1 MPRCRRHELLTLE
14 RPQTITFQPV
24 ATSRSRRPRGLLDG
38 ASPAILTSMEPTNS
52 TETTPAIQDYLGAI
66 YDLAGSEKPV
76 IGARLARYMHLSAPS
91 IAEALRRMQK
101 EGYVR
106 VEGRK
111 EIRLTHKGLGIAE
124 TVARRHRLIERWLT
138 DVLGLDWSRAHDE
151 AHRLEHALSPVVEE
165 RLAQMLGMPSTC
177 PHGNPIPG
185 MPAPEAHH
193 PIPLSQALSGQ
204 TLVVER
210 ITEEA
215 EADRQLLRFL
225 WESGIRPGTRL
236 TVREVAPYAGTISV
250 ELEGKIITM
259 GLAASHK
266 IWVYDP
272 KELQPKPRAR
282 SARTAKAER

>member
-1 MPRCRRHELLTLE
+1 MES
-14 RPQTITFQPV
+14 
-24 ATSRSRRPRGLLDG
+24 AASR
-38 ASPAILTSMEPTNS
+38 
-52 TETTPAIQDYLGAI
+52 ETTPAIQDYLGAI
-66 YDLAGSEKPV
+66 YDLAGSDKPV
-76 IGARLARYMHLSAPS
+76 IGARLARYMRLSAPS

-101 EGYVR
+101 DGYVR

-111 EIRLTHKGLGIAE
+111 EIRLTSKGLGIAE
-124 TVARRHRLIERWLT
+124 TMARRHRLLERWLT
-138 DVLGLDWSRAHDE
+138 DVLGLDWARAHDE

-193 PIPLSQALSGQ
+193 PIPLSQAVGGQ
-204 TLVVER
+204 ALVVDR

-225 WESGIRPGTRL
+225 WESGVRPGVRL
-236 TVREVAPYAGTISV
+236 TVAEVAPYAGTISV
-250 ELEGKIITM
+250 QLEEKTITM
-259 GLAASHK
+259 GLAAAHK

-272 KELQPKPRAR
+272 KEPRPKPRAR
-282 SARTAKAER
+282 GARAAKAER

>member
-1 MPRCRRHELLTLE
+1 MSDASVTP
-14 RPQTITFQPV
+14 
-24 ATSRSRRPRGLLDG
+24 
-38 ASPAILTSMEPTNS
+38 SPAPPYSSGIMIPSHPLSAKARTNS
-52 TETTPAIQDYLGAI
+52 WGYSA
-66 YDLAGSEKPV
+66 
-76 IGARLARYMHLSAPS
+76 LSAPS
-91 IAEALRRMQK
+91 IAEALRRMRK
-101 EGYVR
+101 DGYVR

-111 EIRLTHKGLGIAE
+111 EIRLTSKGLDIAE
-124 TVARRHRLIERWLT
+124 TMARRHRLLERWLT
-138 DVLGLDWSRAHDE
+138 DVLGLDWARAHDE

-165 RLAQMLGMPSTC
+165 RLAKMLGMPSTC

-193 PIPLSQALSGQ
+193 PIPLSQAVSGQ
-204 TLVVER
+204 TLVVDR

-225 WESGIRPGTRL
+225 WESGIRPGVRL

-250 ELEGKIITM
+250 QLEGRTITM

-272 KELQPKPRAR
+272 QEPEPKTRNRRTRA
-282 SARTAKAER
+282 AKAGH